1 MTTHHDN
8 VWIEYDSGWEMQ
20 ESLAQE
26 LERAVADLQD
36 GLASILYDEADE
48 EFETPS
54 GMPYCGCSTCDA
66 REVLVMLV
74 PMVAAAV
81 EAGRLRRPEG
91 VDSAFIHVVTQE
103 DA

>member
-1 MTTHHDN
+1 MTHHDK

-26 LERAVADLQD
+26 LERAVERLQEDL
-36 GLASILYDEADE
+36 AAVLYDEADD

-54 GMPYCGCSTCDA
+54 GLPYCGCSTCDA

-74 PMVAAAV
+74 PMVAVAV

-91 VDSAFIHVVTQE
+91 VDAAFIHITTQE
-103 DA
+103 D